1 MSRSGA
7 HERVERDRAGWADR
21 VTDEIRILTLASSF
35 LRQEAQWK
43 REDREMER
51 ESKIEMKTDWTE
63 LIDMDQSSSSS
74 S

>member
-1 MSRSGA
+1 
-7 HERVERDRAGWADR
+7 VERDRAGWADR